1 MRSELRGANAL
12 SVTGVTS
19 VPTATTE
26 GRQDG
31 LILLARI
38 LMMVLFVLFGWVK
51 LTDFGGTVAEMTHL
65 GLPLPVVAAVVAIIM
80 EFFVGLALVVGLYV
94 RPLALLLAAYTL
106 ATAFIGHH
114 YWTLT
119 GSARLFN
126 EINFY
131 KNISIVAGL
140 LLLVVTG
147 AGRYSIDRR

>member
-1 MRSELRGANAL
+1 M
-12 SVTGVTS
+12 GVTT
-19 VPTATTE
+19 VLAATTE
-26 GRQDG
+26 GRRDG

-38 LMMVLFVLFGWVK
+38 LMMALFVLFGWMK
-51 LTDFGGTVAEMTHL
+51 LADFGATVGEMTQL
-65 GLPLPVVAAVVAIIM
+65 GLPLPAVAAVVAIIM
-80 EFFVGLALVVGLYV
+80 ELFVGLALVVGLYV

-114 YWTLT
+114 YWTLAGT
-119 GSARLFN
+119 ARLFN

-140 LLLVVTG
+140 LLLVATG